1 MKHVVF
7 LLITFLSLTISA
19 QKTMKIPKKAIQQ
32 LEDFK
37 EFPKFDED
45 LMLEYKGISDE
56 IYRPELTKL
65 INLAADDF
73 ITVAKD
79 EMPTQE
85 KYQEVIKEGLLRFTD
100 IYPNLSQSDILRIVN
115 YYKELMDIV
124 NLNASSSLLSKFQ
137 RGIDL
142 D

>member
-1 MKHVVF
+1 MRNALF
-7 LLITFLSLTISA
+7 LLLVLSFVSVAA
-19 QKTMKIPKKAIQQ
+19 QKTMKTPKKAIRQ

-37 EFPKFDED
+37 EFPKFEED
-45 LMLEYKGISDE
+45 LMIEYKGISDE

-73 ITVAKD
+73 IIVARD
-79 EMPTQE
+79 EIPTQE

-100 IYPNLSQSDILRIVN
+100 IYPNLSQSDILRIVT

-124 NLNASSSLLSKFQ
+124 NLNESNSLLSKFQ